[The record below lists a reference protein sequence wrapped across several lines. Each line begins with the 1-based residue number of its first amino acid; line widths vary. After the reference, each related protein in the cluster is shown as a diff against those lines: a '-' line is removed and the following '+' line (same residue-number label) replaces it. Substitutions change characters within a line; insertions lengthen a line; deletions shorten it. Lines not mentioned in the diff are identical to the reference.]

1 MRVFLIV
8 LGISLVGSVVL
19 YNFGIAQ
26 RIWPAHPALA
36 TTLIVGGC
44 AAVMQTLCRGMLPC
58 ARRGLYRVSRSSDE
72 IRCER
77 ESRP

>member
-44 AAVMQTLCRGMLPC
+44 AAVMQSLLSRDAA
-58 ARRGLYRVSRSSDE
+58 ARRAKSETVK
-72 IRCER
+72 
-77 ESRP
+77 

>member
-8 LGISLVGSVVL
+8 LGISIVGSVVL

-36 TTLIVGGC
+36 TTIIAGGC
-44 AAVMQTLCRGMLPC
+44 AAIMQSIL
-58 ARRGLYRVSRSSDE
+58 SRDSAKQKSK
-72 IRCER
+72 
-77 ESRP
+77 